1 MAICSW
7 ITHKKCF
14 FSVAMLK
21 LVYQRLHTNKIN
33 RISTYPKYNLYSI
46 CNIIHQSLVQKK
58 TSTSRTRRFD
68 IHNAPP
74 PKSAQP
80 GSELQH
86 LTALLTSAFAI
97 LQDGLVHE
105 IHVPWL
111 KSQAGNPPAIHVERP
126 KKGFHQAGRQTL
138 FCENMDDSP

>member
-1 MAICSW
+1 M
-7 ITHKKCF
+7 F

-86 LTALLTSAFAI
+86 LTALLTSAFTI

-111 KSQAGNPPAIHVERP
+111 RRVRLEIHRQS
-126 KKGFHQAGRQTL
+126 KKRKAQKRISSKAGRQSF